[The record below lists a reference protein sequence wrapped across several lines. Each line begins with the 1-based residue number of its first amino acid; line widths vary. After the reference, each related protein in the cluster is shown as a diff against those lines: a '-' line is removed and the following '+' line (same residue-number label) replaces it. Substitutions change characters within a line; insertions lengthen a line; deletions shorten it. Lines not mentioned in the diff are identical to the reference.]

1 MGGRLAWIVQW
12 PRGPRRVDGGSR
24 SGVYGV
30 SLEPDCLSSPTSL
43 RLLSHLGDADT
54 NQTCLTGRGKV
65 RENVELRDFPAVQ
78 WLRLRAST
86 AGIMGSIPNQG
97 TKSYKP
103 FVVARKRKSM
113 ELRAAPGAWK

>member
-12 PRGPRRVDGGSR
+12 PWGPRRVDGGSR

-43 RLLSHLGDADT
+43 RLLSHLGDADA

-65 RENVELRDFPAVQ
+65 RENVELGLPCSPVVNQTCLTGRGKVRENVELGLPCSPVVQTPYFHCRDHGFNP
-78 WLRLRAST
+78 
-86 AGIMGSIPNQG
+86 
-97 TKSYKP
+97 
-103 FVVARKRKSM
+103 
-113 ELRAAPGAWK
+113 